1 MFPANIINL
10 AQTVLV
16 AARAKNIRIVTA
28 ESCTGG
34 LVAGAL
40 TEIAGSSDVF
50 ERGFVT
56 YSNDAK
62 QQSLGVP
69 ANTLREHG
77 AVSIATARAMAEGA
91 IIHSHADVSVAITG
105 VAGPGGGSEDKPV
118 GFVCFAVSRKGQ
130 PTFTQEKR
138 FGDSGRTIIRLA
150 SVEVALHMLNQ
161 ALS

>member
-1 MFPANIINL
+1 MFPAHIINL
-10 AQTVLV
+10 AQTVLA

-69 ANTLREHG
+69 ADTLREHG
-77 AVSIATARAMAEGA
+77 AVSIATAMAGGA

-138 FGDSGRTIIRLA
+138 FGDAGRTTVRLA